1 MAFHSLRI
9 GRYMTPCLGN
19 MLMKNRPLTFA
30 YTKRT
35 LRLHQHDTQEEP
47 EKIPD
52 KDKVKGL
59 VYVSTS
65 TDVHANLALEDWIY
79 NNTDLSDTS
88 LMMLW
93 RNDPCVVIGRH
104 QNPWAEVNLRLL
116 WSSKVKLARR
126 RSGGGTVYHDLGNL
140 NVSFFSTRERYDRT
154 RNLNLI
160 SRALKR
166 NWPRLSVS
174 VNERDDIIV
183 DNFFKISGT
192 SSKLGRKIAYHHCT
206 LLHSV
211 NTLRL
216 QEMLHVSKKGLNSRA
231 TPSIPSK
238 VKNLGDIEPAICHE
252 SLLKCITNEFY
263 RQHEPFKEAQVY
275 KVDPTDEETWKGIPA
290 MSEDLKSW
298 DWVYGKTPR
307 FSVTETRGAIKVT
320 VHVHQATIEGV
331 IVEAPPGW
339 MHIDKVQTFTE
350 HMKGQY
356 FWSDNVADALSVYLS
371 TTESDAETLRQYRL
385 LSSMIRDAAS

>member
-1 MAFHSLRI
+1 MH
-9 GRYMTPCLGN
+9 P
-19 MLMKNRPLTFA
+19 
-30 YTKRT
+30 RT
-35 LRLHQHDTQEEP
+35 ARQTQTQG
-47 EKIPD
+47 
-52 KDKVKGL
+52 GL

-126 RSGGGTVYHDLGNL
+126 RSGGGTVYH
-140 NVSFFSTRERYDRT
+140 
-154 RNLNLI
+154 
-160 SRALKR
+160 
-166 NWPRLSVS
+166 
-174 VNERDDIIV
+174 
-183 DNFFKISGT
+183 
-192 SSKLGRKIAYHHCT
+192 
-206 LLHSV
+206 
-211 NTLRL
+211 
-216 QEMLHVSKKGLNSRA
+216 KGLNSRA

-263 RQHEPFKEAQVY
+263 RQHEPFKEAQTY